1 MKKKKILIFV
11 DEIHADRRNT
21 ISFRFLMIHLVIII
35 PHAVFLQFGILSK
48 SLFNFS
54 FTSLKSNS
62 FCILSQN
69 FELVPKY
76 FERRKAISTE
86 IFLFP

>member
-35 PHAVFLQFGILSK
+35 PL
-48 SLFNFS
+48 
-54 FTSLKSNS
+54 
-62 FCILSQN
+62 
-69 FELVPKY
+69 
-76 FERRKAISTE
+76 
-86 IFLFP
+86 